1 MKRLLILGAT
11 GSIGTTCLN
20 AFRSSLV
27 DGIEIAGL
35 VSSGNRALYAI
46 GKEFNAPVFLAGGKR
61 EDEIRGF
68 IESVSPDIVLNGVS
82 GIAGLIYSDILIDMG
97 IDIALA
103 NKESVVLGG
112 RFLLDKA
119 MKSGVRIIPVDSEHS
134 AIYHLLRG
142 RPDADSLVI
151 TASGGPFLGRRDL
164 ENVSP
169 EEAANHPTWK
179 MGRKISIDSSTL
191 ANKGLEVIEAGF
203 LFNIPADKIEVT
215 IHRQSVVHSMIR
227 MKDGSVYAQ
236 LSPPDMTLPIVSAV
250 NDDRQVLHDVVK
262 PLSFSG
268 LTLTFQDW
276 DRAEFP
282 LLALAYKALEKK
294 KSYPVAFN
302 AADEVAVAAFC
313 DRKIRYTDIPRI
325 VSAVMEEDWSAEI
338 TSYEAIIEQDRLAR
352 LKAAQLCSC
361 RI

>member
-1 MKRLLILGAT
+1 MRTLLILGAT
-11 GSIGTTCLN
+11 GSIGTTALN
-20 AFRSSLV
+20 AVRQKKLDVRITGLVAHSSSDRLRALAEEFSCPFALNTDSSSLRSFIRANKA
-27 DGIEIAGL
+27 DIALNAIAG
-35 VSSGNRALYAI
+35 A
-46 GKEFNAPVFLAGGKR
+46 
-61 EDEIRGF
+61 
-68 IESVSPDIVLNGVS
+68 
-82 GIAGLIYSDILIDMG
+82 AGLEASLFCLQEGMDL
-97 IDIALA
+97 ALA
-103 NKESVVLGG
+103 NKESVVMGG
-112 RFLLDKA
+112 QVLFNEAKKNNA
-119 MKSGVRIIPVDSEHS
+119 RIIPVDSEHS
-134 AIYHLLRG
+134 AIYHLLKG
-142 RPDADSLVI
+142 RPDAESLVI

-203 LFNIPADKIEVT
+203 LFNMPADRIEVT
-215 IHRQSVVHSMIR
+215 IHRQSVVHSMVR

-250 NDDRQVLHDVVK
+250 NDDRQVLHDVVR

-276 DRAEFP
+276 DRTEFP
-282 LLALAYKALEKK
+282 LLALAYKALERK

-313 DRKIRYTDIPRI
+313 DRKIRYTDIARI
-325 VSAVMEEDWSAEI
+325 VSAIMEEDWSAEI
-338 TSYEAIIEQDRLAR
+338 TSYEDIIVQDRLAR
-352 LKAAQLCSC
+352 LKAGQLCSC
-361 RI
+361 HI